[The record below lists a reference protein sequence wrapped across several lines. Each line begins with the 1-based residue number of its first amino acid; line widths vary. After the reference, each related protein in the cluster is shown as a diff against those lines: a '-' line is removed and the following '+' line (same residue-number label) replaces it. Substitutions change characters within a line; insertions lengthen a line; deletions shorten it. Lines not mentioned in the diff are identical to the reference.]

1 MSPESNGDLGQ
12 WLKQL
17 QVAPPAVDRDRLLYE
32 AGQRSVK
39 RSWAW
44 PMVASICLAL
54 SAVSIMTRL
63 SADSPAAPIVQER
76 VVYVA
81 AELKPIEPGETKP
94 VAAIQNDP
102 LSYIA
107 MLQDMVQNKPM
118 RSTATYD
125 SVKPSAIQTAGSYV
139 EWFPAMR

>member
-1 MSPESNGDLGQ
+1 MSPEANGDLGP

-17 QVAPPAVDRDRLLYE
+17 QVAPPTLDRDRLLYD

-39 RSWAW
+39 RGWAW
-44 PMVASICLAL
+44 PMVASMCLAL
-54 SAVSIMTRL
+54 AAVSIITRL
-63 SADSPAAPIVQER
+63 PADSIVQER

-81 AELKPIEPGETKP
+81 AELKPIGPGETKP

-102 LSYIA
+102 LSYVAI
-107 MLQDMVQNKPM
+107 LQDMVQNKPM
-118 RSTATYD
+118 RSTASYD
-125 SVKPSAIQTAGSYV
+125 SVKPSVIQTAGSYV